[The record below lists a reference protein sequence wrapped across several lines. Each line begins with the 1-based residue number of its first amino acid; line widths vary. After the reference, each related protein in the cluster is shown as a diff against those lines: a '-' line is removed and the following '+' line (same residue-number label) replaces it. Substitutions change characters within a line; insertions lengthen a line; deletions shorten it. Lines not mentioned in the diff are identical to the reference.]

1 MFRPILE
8 YLKPFIERI
17 HIPDDDI
24 YNLRDSSQA
33 LFISLLLQRY
43 PAKHHILI
51 CLTDEEALEFKNN
64 IEFYLKLIS
73 GNDRDSRIV
82 ILPSPHDISTT
93 GERLRLLSVFKTG
106 SIMIGTREAL
116 FFRTWDRDELKKEI
130 LVFRNRDKIR
140 RERLIESLQRLGY
153 RRTAIVSSPGEF
165 SVRTWVFDI
174 FPSDRKSPVRIEFF
188 GEEIEEIK
196 EFDIETQRSIN
207 TLKDVRILPAFER
220 TEGPSVMELFRRDG
234 IVYSSSEVA
243 KEMEGIE
250 SIRLH
255 FFSLNPDEEIGLSP
269 LTGYGLTYLER
280 KEIYEIIPALKSLKN
295 YKILFVMAT
304 ESQARRI
311 GDVLSKGEI
320 VAPFINPDTVMDFSG
335 NIAITTGRLSK
346 GLHIEGLIILTPGEL
361 FGKGPSY
368 RTLQVSKLK
377 RLIDEIDELK
387 EGDYV
392 VHEQHGIGIYRG
404 LTPLQTDIHRG
415 ESLCIEYAQGARLYL
430 PLQRIHMIKKYKAE
444 EGVIPKLDTLGGRT
458 WKKKTE
464 RSRRKIREIAQK
476 LLELYARRE
485 IIEGYPFSSDTELHR
500 EFESFFPF
508 EETPDQLKAWQEI
521 KEEMESKRPMDR
533 LLCGDVGFGK
543 TEIAMRAAFK
553 AVFDGKQVAV
563 LVPTTILCEQHY
575 RNFIARF
582 SAFPVKID
590 YISRFKSS
598 REVKKT
604 LEELRTGEVDIII
617 GTHVLLRRDV
627 RFFDLGLLIIDEE
640 HRFGVS
646 HKERIKELKTG
657 VDCLTLSATPIP
669 RTLEM
674 SLSGIR
680 PMSLIETPP
689 EERLAIKG
697 IVTVFNDETIR
708 NAILKEVQRGGQVF
722 FVHNRVKELPAVYD
736 YLRRLVPEVRILL
749 AHGQMR
755 SRELE
760 DVMLSFMDGDGDL
773 LLCTS
778 IIGSGID
785 IPRANTI
792 IINRA
797 DRIGL
802 ADLYQLKGRVGRS
815 NVKAYC
821 YFLILPEETLSEN
834 ARSRI
839 RAIEELNFLGAGL
852 RLALKDLE
860 IRGAGN
866 LLGREQS
873 GHIHAVGFDTY
884 IEMLG
889 QEVAK
894 LRGEKIERRIEPVI
908 DLDIEAY
915 IPEYYI
921 PDTGLRLS
929 MYRRLSLAED
939 EKDLISLMEE
949 IRDRFGDPPS
959 QVENLIKVMEV
970 KTLARP
976 FGFLSIKK
984 QGKGIRIQV
993 EKSTSVNPE
1002 DILEVVSQ
1010 EAMEAVFS
1018 SDGFLLLLDSKDRN
1032 YMINKL
1038 LMVLKGLN
1046 RCNMYSSK

>member
-17 HIPDDDI
+17 HIQDDDI

-33 LFISLLLQRY
+33 LLISLLLQRY
-43 PAKHHILI
+43 PSKHHILI
-51 CLTDEEALEFKNN
+51 CHTDDEALEFKNN

-73 GNDRDSRIV
+73 GEDRDSRIV
-82 ILPSPHDISTT
+82 ILPPPYDISST
-93 GERLRLLSVFKTG
+93 GERLRLLSLFKKG
-106 SIMIGTREAL
+106 SVMIGTREA
-116 FFRTWDRDELKKEI
+116 FFSRTWDRDELEKET
-130 LVFRNRDKIR
+130 LVLRNRDRIR
-140 RERLIESLQRLGY
+140 RERLIEALQRLGY
-153 RRTAIVSSPGEF
+153 RRTAVVSSPGEF

-174 FPSDRKSPVRIEFF
+174 FPSDGKSPVRIEFF

-196 EFDIETQRSIN
+196 EFDIESQRSIN
-207 TLKDVRILPAFER
+207 TLKDIRILPTFEK
-220 TEGPSVMELFRRDG
+220 TDGPTVMDLFVQEG
-234 IVYSSSEVA
+234 IVYCSSEV
-243 KEMEGIE
+243 EMERKEIK
-250 SIRLH
+250 SLRLH
-255 FFSLNPDEEIGLSP
+255 SFSYNPDDEIRVLP
-269 LTGYGLTYLER
+269 LTGYGMTHMER
-280 KEIYEIIPALKSLKN
+280 KEVSEIIPAIKSLKK

-311 GDVLSKGEI
+311 GDVLSRGEI
-320 VAPFINPDTVMDFSG
+320 VAPFINLDTVMDFSG
-335 NIAITTGRLSK
+335 NIAITTGRLSR
-346 GLHIEGLIILTPGEL
+346 GLHIEGLIILTPGDL

-368 RTLQVSKLK
+368 RTVQVSKLK

-387 EGDYV
+387 EGDYI

-404 LTPLQTDIHRG
+404 LAPLQTDVHRG

-464 RSRRKIREIAQK
+464 RARRKIREIAQK

-485 IIEGYPFSSDTELHR
+485 ITEGYPFSSDTELHR

-543 TEIAMRAAFK
+543 TELAMRAAFK
-553 AVFDGKQVAV
+553 AVFDGKQVAL

-582 SAFPVKID
+582 SAFPVRID
-590 YISRFKSS
+590 YISRFKSP

-604 LEELRTGEVDIII
+604 LEELRTGEIDVII
-617 GTHVLLRRDV
+617 GTHALLGRNV
-627 RFFDLGLLIIDEE
+627 SFFDLGLLIIDEE

-697 IVTVFNDETIR
+697 VVTVFNDEIIR
-708 NAILKEVQRGGQVF
+708 NAILKEVDRGGQVF

-736 YLRRLVPEVRILL
+736 YLRRLVPELRILL

-821 YFLILPEETLSEN
+821 YFLIPPEERLTEN

-894 LRGEKIERRIEPVI
+894 LRGEEIEKRIETTI

-915 IPEYYI
+915 IPDYYI

-939 EKDLISLMEE
+939 ERDLISLKEE
-949 IRDRFGDPPS
+949 MRDRFGDLPH
-959 QVENLIKVMEV
+959 QVENLIRIMEI

-976 FGFLSIKK
+976 LGFLSIKK
-984 QGKGIRIQV
+984 QKEGIRFQV
-993 EKSTSVNPE
+993 DKSTPVNPE

-1018 SDGFLLLLDSKDRN
+1018 SDGFLLLIDSKDRD
-1032 YMINKL
+1032 YMINTL
-1038 LMVLKGLN
+1038 LKILKGLN
-1046 RCNMYSSK
+1046 RF